1 MGGRGSGGGKASRGG
16 SSSSIHDEKT
26 QNLINQLE
34 NNLKNINQKL
44 NDNPSFN
51 KEQQLK
57 ADAYAIKDRIKYY
70 KKADKIKYIN
80 ENGGSEIDISDS
92 YSSKEIDRMFKQV
105 QKGKKLK
112 KVGYEW
118 VVDYDS

>member
-16 SSSSIHDEKT
+16 TSSNIHDKKT

-34 NNLKNINQKL
+34 KNLKNINQKL

-57 ADAYAIKDRIKYY
+57 ADAYAIKDQIKYY

-80 ENGGSEIDISDS
+80 ENGGSDIDISDS
-92 YSSKEIDRMFKQV
+92 YSSKEIDKMFKAV
-105 QKGKKLK
+105 QNGKKMK

-118 VVDYDS
+118 VVDHKS

>member
-16 SSSSIHDEKT
+16 SSSNIHDEKT

-57 ADAYAIKDRIKYY
+57 ADAYAIKDQIKYY

-105 QKGKKLK
+105 LKGKKMK

-118 VVDYDS
+118 VVDYES

>member
-57 ADAYAIKDRIKYY
+57 ADAYDIKDQIKYY

-105 QKGKKLK
+105 QKGKKMK

-118 VVDYDS
+118 VVDYES

>member
-16 SSSSIHDEKT
+16 SSSGIHDEKT

-57 ADAYAIKDRIKYY
+57 ADAYAIKDQIKYY

-92 YSSKEIDRMFKQV
+92 YSSKEIDKMFKAV
-105 QKGKKLK
+105 QNGKKMK

-118 VVDYDS
+118 VVDHKS

>member
-16 SSSSIHDEKT
+16 SSSNIHDEKT

-57 ADAYAIKDRIKYY
+57 ADAYAIKDQIKYY

-105 QKGKKLK
+105 QKGKKMK

>member
-16 SSSSIHDEKT
+16 SSSNIHDEKT

-57 ADAYAIKDRIKYY
+57 ADAYAIKDQIKYY

-80 ENGGSEIDISDS
+80 ENGGSDIDISDS
-92 YSSKEIDRMFKQV
+92 YSSKEIDKMFKAV
-105 QKGKKLK
+105 QNGKKMK

-118 VVDYDS
+118 VVDHKS

>member
-57 ADAYAIKDRIKYY
+57 ADAYAIKDQIKYY

-80 ENGGSEIDISDS
+80 KNGGSEIDISDS

-105 QKGKKLK
+105 QKGKKMK

>member
-16 SSSSIHDEKT
+16 SSSNIHDEKT

-34 NNLKNINQKL
+34 KNLKNINQKL

-57 ADAYAIKDRIKYY
+57 ADAYAIKDQIKYY

-80 ENGGSEIDISDS
+80 ENGGSDIDISDS
-92 YSSKEIDRMFKQV
+92 YSSKEIDKMFKAV
-105 QKGKKLK
+105 QNGKKMK

-118 VVDYDS
+118 VVDHKS